1 MENNYSNFGSSW
13 QERSRLFD
21 STAPFTHLYTSPLET
36 SLLVENDGDRIY
48 ILNILALA
56 AWESEVEI
64 LAFAVMTNHLHLII
78 RGSLEKAKQFYDNW
92 YKKSVRYFSAI
103 NKNKELASI
112 KCGFT
117 AITSL
122 QQFISEVVYVIRN
135 PFVVSNSV
143 HLFAFPWCSGYLYFN
158 KMLEEAE
165 SIGSQVLSYRDKRR
179 LFKMSKADVPDHF
192 RFKADQVLPR
202 SFVNVALVEKLFGN
216 ARDFLFCALKN
227 IEAQTEL
234 AISYKEDPHLS
245 DDELFVRTRQLCHDK
260 YRSDSPQNLSDY
272 QKKELAVYLKKKYA
286 ASNKQISRLCAL
298 SLSITN
304 QMFPLSAK

>member
-1 MENNYSNFGSSW
+1 
-13 QERSRLFD
+13 
-21 STAPFTHLYTSPLET
+21 
-36 SLLVENDGDRIY
+36 
-48 ILNILALA
+48 
-56 AWESEVEI
+56 
-64 LAFAVMTNHLHLII
+64 
-78 RGSLEKAKQFYDNW
+78 
-92 YKKSVRYFSAI
+92 
-103 NKNKELASI
+103 
-112 KCGFT
+112 
-117 AITSL
+117 
-122 QQFISEVVYVIRN
+122 
-135 PFVVSNSV
+135 
-143 HLFAFPWCSGYLYFN
+143 
-158 KMLEEAE
+158 
-165 SIGSQVLSYRDKRR
+165 
-179 LFKMSKADVPDHF
+179 MSKADVPDHF

-272 QKKELAVYLKKKYA
+272 QKKELAVYIKKKYA